1 MKYVRV
7 LDGKAVEVIP
17 EYDPTFP
24 GIPAS
29 KRFSADFLAPLI
41 PVADEVAVDQHWD
54 YDPETGLFSEPVGE
68 VISEEQTPD
77 EEMTS

>member
-41 PVADEVAVDQHWD
+41 PVADEVEVEQHWG
-54 YDPETGLFSEPVGE
+54 YDPETGQFSEPV
-68 VISEEQTPD
+68 VTVSEEEETP
-77 EEMTS
+77 EEQETS